1 MLPPCTRK
9 AIMTIDPKRG
19 NDLLAKLL
27 KTKTLPIVP
36 APKPE
41 IPPGLEFDP
50 IAQQLQ
56 KQGSKITRANWLML
70 DRGSPS
76 EENLDGETLGFLDLH
91 FPKEQ

>member
-1 MLPPCTRK
+1 
-9 AIMTIDPKRG
+9 MTIETKRG

-27 KTKTLPIVP
+27 KTKTLPIVIDS
-36 APKPE
+36 KHE
-41 IPPGLEFDP
+41 IPPGLEFDL

-56 KQGSKITRANWLML
+56 KQGSKITRANWLTL

-76 EENLDGETLGFLDLH
+76 EVNLDGETLGFQDLH